1 MAPSPYI
8 CSGILEA
15 EVITT
20 LPGCRVQDDGIPAI
34 QVCAV
39 QPMQEDAVACL
50 YVREDRCVLR
60 LPLSITRRSE
70 QLVKRAL
77 VEDGVS
83 RKPNLG
89 THGFLELIGLLQP
102 PSQKLTQEW

>member
-60 LPLSITRRSE
+60 LPLSITRADTQVAVWEKKLHST
-70 QLVKRAL
+70 
-77 VEDGVS
+77 VERCAHATNDG
-83 RKPNLG
+83 
-89 THGFLELIGLLQP
+89 I
-102 PSQKLTQEW
+102 